1 MKLSTLIATSV
12 VLSTMIVA
20 ATIVSPSTARC
31 DEIRVTVKGLRNDKG
46 RVGCSLFN
54 GVEGFPRDREKE
66 FREMWVP
73 IHNGSAVCGF
83 IGLPAGIYA
92 VSVLHDENSDGK
104 MDFNW
109 FGMPSKGYGFSN
121 DAKAML
127 LPPSF
132 HAASFEYDGRGLLS
146 ISIDI
151 VYWN

>member
-1 MKLSTLIATSV
+1 MNLSRLFATSV
-12 VLSTMIVA
+12 ALSTMIAA
-20 ATIVSPSTARC
+20 ATIVSPSTARG
-31 DEIRVTVKGLRNDKG
+31 DEIRVTVRGLRNDKG
-46 RVGCSLFN
+46 RVGCSLFD

-73 IHNGSAVCGF
+73 IHSGSAVCGF
-83 IGLPAGIYA
+83 VGLPAGTYA

-109 FGMPSKGYGFSN
+109 IGMPTKGYGFSN
-121 DAKAML
+121 DAKAMP

-132 HAASFEYDGRGLLS
+132 HAASFEYDGRGLLV

>member
-1 MKLSTLIATSV
+1 MKLSRLFAAAV
-12 VLSTMIVA
+12 ALSTMIA
-20 ATIVSPSTARC
+20 AGTIVSPSSVVG

-83 IGLPAGIYA
+83 IGLPAGTYA

-109 FGMPSKGYGFSN
+109 IGMPTKGYGFSN
-121 DAKAML
+121 DAKAMP

-132 HAASFEYDGRGLLS
+132 HAAGFEYDGRCLLS
-146 ISIDI
+146 ISINI